1 MFSPRWYDFP
11 HHGVKGNVA
20 GVIVGEY
27 DLSRRVFMVLYRIS
41 SNRDPRA
48 RAADSLSVN
57 DHGVLL
63 QEKKLLDLPMLLDIC
78 ALYGH
83 ENEELTR
90 VLMRNALNAQPIIHE
105 NLASVVSQFLSITH
119 TMHHRCSTS
128 LEVLF
133 SSGSHGD
140 PGSSRLHVDMQEVM
154 DFIND
159 AIV

>member
-1 MFSPRWYDFP
+1 MTM
-11 HHGVKGNVA
+11 
-20 GVIVGEY
+20 E
-27 DLSRRVFMVLYRIS
+27 
-41 SNRDPRA
+41 
-48 RAADSLSVN
+48 
-57 DHGVLL
+57 
-63 QEKKLLDLPMLLDIC
+63 EKKLLDLPMLLDIC

-90 VLMRNALNAQPIIHE
+90 VLVRNALNAQPIIHE

-119 TMHHRCSTS
+119 TMHQRCSTS